1 MRLVSLREF
10 RIRGS
15 KALKSAPSGE
25 TILLSGRN
33 GPEYF
38 LVPVL
43 GDVTDQD
50 RELQRA
56 IARASLRENWRLAEK
71 FGPLSD
77 EEIDTE
83 IAQSRTERLARERA
97 SAADS

>member
-15 KALKSAPSGE
+15 KAVKSAADRGE

-83 IAQSRTERLARERA
+83 IDQARA
-97 SAADS
+97 SRSRRKKK

>member
-15 KALKSAPSGE
+15 KALKSASPGE
-25 TILLSGRN
+25 TILLAGRK

-43 GDVTDQD
+43 EDIATQD

-56 IARASLRENWRLAEK
+56 IAQASLHRGWQIAKETGADK
-71 FGPLSD
+71 ITD
-77 EEIDTE
+77 EEIEAE
-83 IAQSRTERLARERA
+83 IDAVRTARIRRKKK
-97 SAADS
+97 

>member
-10 RIRGS
+10 RTRGS
-15 KALKSAPSGE
+15 KAVKSAAARGE

-43 GDVTDQD
+43 GDITDQD
-50 RELQRA
+50 RELRRA
-56 IARASLRENWRLAEK
+56 LARASLRQGWEIARQAGADKLT
-71 FGPLSD
+71 D
-77 EEIDTE
+77 VEIDAE
-83 IAQSRTERLARERA
+83 IDAVRTARVRRKKK
-97 SAADS
+97 